1 MPRKIREYKV
11 ELDELG
17 FREIRRDRGSHR
29 VWKHRKL
36 RNAIAIAFKDGEDVP
51 PYLEKQLKKARRQLE
66 LDP

>member
-29 VWKHRKL
+29 VWKHGKL
-36 RNAIAIAFKDGEDVP
+36 RNGIVIAFK
-51 PYLEKQLKKARRQLE
+51 PYLVLLILHFDSFL
-66 LDP
+66 LDYQC